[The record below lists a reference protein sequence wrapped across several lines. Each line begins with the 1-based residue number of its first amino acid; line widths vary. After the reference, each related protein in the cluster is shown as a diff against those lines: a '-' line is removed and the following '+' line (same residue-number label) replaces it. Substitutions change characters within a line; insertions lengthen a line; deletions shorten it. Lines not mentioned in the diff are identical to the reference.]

1 MNRGISFVL
10 VIIVALAAGGAG
22 MLYARKDAPA
32 AAASPVQS
40 AALAK
45 LMALDLP
52 DAKGVRQPLAQ
63 WKGKVL
69 VVNFWATWCPPC
81 RKEIPAFSAMSQKYA
96 DKGVQ
101 FIGISID
108 TEKNVSDFQAAQKV
122 RYPLVIAS
130 PAAVQLT
137 EELGNATQGLPFT
150 LIIDKAGAISMVKLG
165 ALSEEELDRKL
176 AGLIRPL

>member
-10 VIIVALAAGGAG
+10 VVIVALAAGGAG
-22 MLYARKDAPA
+22 MLYARKDAAPA
-32 AAASPVQS
+32 TASPVQN

-45 LMALDLP
+45 LLALDLP
-52 DAKGVRQPLAQ
+52 DTKGVQQPLAQ

-101 FIGISID
+101 FVGISID
-108 TEKNVSDFQAAQKV
+108 TEKNVSGFQAAQKV
-122 RYPLVIAS
+122 SYPLVIAS
-130 PAAVQLT
+130 PAVVQLT
-137 EELGNATQGLPFT
+137 EELGNASQGLPFT
-150 LIIDKAGAISMVKLG
+150 LIIDKTGAISLVKLG
-165 ALSEEELDRKL
+165 TLSEDELDRKL
-176 AGLIRPL
+176 AGLIRPQ